1 MSSRASRL
9 RTASSIALYRCAMTM
24 ATTSHGN
31 EDRAEVAMRAF
42 AVRGIGEAPGI
53 YVLPITAAEGA
64 FL

>member
-1 MSSRASRL
+1 
-9 RTASSIALYRCAMTM
+9 M

-42 AVRGIGEAPGI
+42 AVRGFGEAPGI